1 MNRNSKFQ
9 GVAGERRGWEEGVG
23 VGEGAGVRG
32 ADGGTPPRPRNN
44 NSGDNVSR
52 QIAQSVNQHKH
63 R

>member
-9 GVAGERRGWEEGVG
+9 GVAAERRGEGEDVG
-23 VGEGAGVRG
+23 VQG